1 MLQCSDRQG
10 TDLTQSIAGVLPFS
24 LQHKLQV
31 LLTQDSDYV
40 TSYNFLNLC
49 FGMRMLQ
56 YAKTLVKSA
65 MGQAAL
71 LPRMRFTWSSGLA
84 PWGAL
89 VFLLALLEEGVA
101 A

>member
-1 MLQCSDRQG
+1 M
-10 TDLTQSIAGVLPFS
+10 
-24 LQHKLQV
+24 
-31 LLTQDSDYV
+31 LLTQDSDYDK
-40 TSYNFLNLC
+40 SYNFLNLC

-56 YAKTLVKSA
+56 YAMTSA

-71 LPRMRFTWSSGLA
+71 LPRLRFTWSSGLA

>member
-31 LLTQDSDYV
+31 LLTQGSDYA
-40 TSYNFLNLC
+40 TPYNFLNLC

-56 YAKTLVKSA
+56 YAMTLVKSD
-65 MGQAAL
+65 MGQAL
-71 LPRMRFTWSSGLA
+71 LPRLRFTWSSGLP